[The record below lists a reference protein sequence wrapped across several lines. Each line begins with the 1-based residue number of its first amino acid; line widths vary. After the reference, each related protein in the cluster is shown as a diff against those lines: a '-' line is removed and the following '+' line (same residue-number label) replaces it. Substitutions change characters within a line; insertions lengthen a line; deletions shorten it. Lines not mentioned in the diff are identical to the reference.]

1 MRNIISFALYGNDK
15 MHTVGAVKNAELQ
28 KSIYPSWKC
37 KFFVNQGVDKAV
49 VSDLISLG
57 AEVKIINAP
66 VDFKSKFVRME
77 IAVEQVDRFIIRDCD
92 SRLNSKE
99 SRAVAD
105 WITSGKPVHI
115 MRDHKKHTSP
125 MMGGMWGAV
134 KGFIPDEVFLNV
146 YREWIKALR
155 SGKFKGKAYCK
166 KDGRSDQGF
175 LAHKIFPLVKDRCL
189 THTSHKKFSSED
201 IPFPSSLQYER
212 FVGQQVR
219 ANGMYIKVR

>member
-134 KGFIPDEVFLNV
+134 KGFIPDERFHHSQCELL
-146 YREWIKALR
+146 E
-155 SGKFKGKAYCK
+155 
-166 KDGRSDQGF
+166 
-175 LAHKIFPLVKDRCL
+175 KI
-189 THTSHKKFSSED
+189 SS
-201 IPFPSSLQYER
+201 
-212 FVGQQVR
+212 
-219 ANGMYIKVR
+219 